1 MWIRD
6 RLQTGLADDIKS
18 GLVQVDIKGE
28 FIFIRV
34 NNAAL
39 FASGKAETKKEF
51 NDLGAR
57 IAAALNPEPGPV
69 MIDGY
74 TDNVPMSGRGRFK
87 NNHDLPR
94 ARAEACKEVLA
105 ASLTDPSRFVV
116 EGKGEAE
123 PIGDN
128 ATDEGRALN
137 RRVEIMI
144 KREETLQ

>member
-1 MWIRD
+1 M
-6 RLQTGLADDIKS
+6 
-18 GLVQVDIKGE
+18 
-28 FIFIRV
+28 

-87 NNHDLPR
+87 NCL
-94 ARAEACKEVLA
+94 LY
-105 ASLTDPSRFVV
+105 TSRCV
-116 EGKGEAE
+116 
-123 PIGDN
+123 
-128 ATDEGRALN
+128 
-137 RRVEIMI
+137 
-144 KREETLQ
+144 